1 MVTVDPAEEQR
12 LHRAMA
18 PYFEAV
24 DTEQVEYPMTV
35 VGLEAL
41 DLVRMTPS
49 SRRVNRV
56 DLIDDGLPA

>member
-12 LHRAMA
+12 LHRAMD

-41 DLVRMTPS
+41 GLVRMTPS
-49 SRRVNRV
+49 SRRVNRA
-56 DLIDDGLPA
+56 DLIDDGFPA